1 MGLYFFVVKQYAYVV
16 ISTRVAIRRRCF
28 TEGMKMALKT
38 MPINRLMDLRQKV
51 EATLDAKVAEQRR
64 TLEAQLARLTR
75 FGAGASGRGASR
87 GKVPPKYRNPENSA
101 ETWAGRGLTPVWL
114 TAALKGGKKLEDF
127 SIATTEKKTTAKKTL
142 RRPTKT
148 KR

>member
-1 MGLYFFVVKQYAYVV
+1 MGLYFFVVKQYAYV
-16 ISTRVAIRRRCF
+16 ISTRVAVRRRCF
-28 TEGMKMALKT
+28 IEGMKMALKT

-51 EATLDAKVAEQRR
+51 EATLAAKVAEQRR
-64 TLEAQLARLTR
+64 TLETQLAKLTR
-75 FGAGASGRGASR
+75 FGAGVSGRGASR

-127 SIATTEKKTTAKKTL
+127 SIAPTQKKTTAKKTL
-142 RRPTKT
+142 RRPTKA

>member
-1 MGLYFFVVKQYAYVV
+1 MGLYFFVVKQYAYV

-51 EATLDAKVAEQRR
+51 EATLAAKVAEHRR
-64 TLEAQLARLTR
+64 TLEAQLAKLTR
-75 FGAGASGRGASR
+75 FGAGVSGRGAGR
-87 GKVPPKYRNPENSA
+87 GKVPPKYRNPDNSA
-101 ETWAGRGLTPVWL
+101 ETWAGRGLTPLWL

-127 SIATTEKKTTAKKTL
+127 SITPTQKKTTAKKTL
-142 RRPTKT
+142 RRSTKA